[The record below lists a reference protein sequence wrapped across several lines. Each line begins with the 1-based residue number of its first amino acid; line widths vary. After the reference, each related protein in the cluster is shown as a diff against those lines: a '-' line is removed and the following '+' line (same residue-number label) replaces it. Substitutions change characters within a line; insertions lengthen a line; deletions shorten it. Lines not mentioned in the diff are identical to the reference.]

1 MDTSCRYTKRHL
13 IRHRCAK
20 QSLPGVWLALA
31 VTVGG
36 VAPVTA
42 QQADDAQRSTALQQ
56 AYQASIQP
64 LLKRYCHSCHAGDR
78 TEAEIDLEVFST
90 IDAVQKQPKIWQ
102 RIRHML
108 ESRQMPP
115 KDAPQP
121 TDKESTELRTW
132 VREYLVHQ
140 AKALAG
146 DPGPVVLRRLNNAE
160 YAYTIRDLTG
170 IETLNPTRDFPVD
183 GAAGEGFTNAGSAQG
198 MSPALVQKY
207 LQAAKQVADHLVLLP
222 TGIGFSPHT
231 TRRDRTDALIA
242 RLRAFYQPFTDA
254 SDGAAATGQVV
265 RFDTKQGGR
274 FPIEQY
280 LAATLA
286 ERTALRSG
294 RKSIDLVAQ
303 ERQLNSRY
311 LKRLWKVLSANNS
324 TTPALALDQIRAT
337 WTAASAEDVVDVVT
351 QVARWQAALW
361 TYNSIGHIE
370 RVGGPKAWLQ
380 PSSRTIPQQEF
391 QLKLPDRVTGDSIT
405 VYLSGT
411 DAGDGNQHDYAI
423 WENPRL
429 VAKDRP
435 DLALRNVVGIQERL
449 IQLKQEML
457 EHTVSYLSA
466 AATAL
471 TRKPDEPQMDLIE
484 LAARHKIDAAALK
497 VWLGYLAIRVAEP
510 VQVTGHFTRKM
521 LKSGAYDF
529 VKGWGST
536 ATPSVIANA
545 SDQEVRIP
553 GIARPRSVYV
563 HPSPTLFAAVGWQ
576 SPISGEVRV
585 EARLVDAHPECGN
598 GQQWF
603 VQHRTRDAVGTLAK
617 GDFGIR
623 GSAALPAQTITV
635 NKGELVSLLV
645 APRDKNH
652 ACDLTEVQLVIT
664 ETRAPQRVWNLA
676 AEVSGDILAANP
688 HADSHGHDRTWH
700 FYKGPVAEID
710 DTAPALA
717 VIPANS
723 LLATW
728 RSAPAD
734 RRAELAQEIQTLVTG
749 APPADDKSPDALLY
763 RQIRALAVTPDRVDL
778 LTDVRA
784 DDRFGKHPLG
794 HAVKP
799 ADCVVRAPQV
809 VTFQIPAQ
817 LAAGRTLVVTGRLD
831 PQHGQEGSVQLTVS
845 TQPPSSDLAPE
856 HPILIHSGSQAQ
868 QRVKAQFAAF
878 RALFPASL
886 CYSRIVPVDEVVTL
900 TLFYREDQ
908 HLQRLMLDPT
918 QIAELDRL
926 WDELL
931 FVSQEPLAYQVAFEQ
946 IREFATQDRPDLVKA
961 WAPLVKGVEARVAAF
976 RTRLVETES
985 IHLQSLLEFADHAWR
1000 RPLTTVE
1007 REAIASLYRQLRTAE
1022 LPHPQ
1027 ALRLTLARLLTSPAF
1042 LYKREQPGRGTEPTP
1057 VSNDE
1062 LATRLSYFLWSAGP
1076 DASLRRAAQAGRLT
1090 NSRELLAQT
1099 RRMLTDTRIRRL
1111 AIHFAC
1117 QWLHLR
1123 GFDEEAQ
1130 KNEKL
1135 YPDFVTIRSAMYEET
1150 VLFFE
1155 DMFRHDGSILDL
1167 LDADHTFVN
1176 EPLARYYGI
1185 DEVQGPAW
1193 RRIEGMRARGRGGLL
1208 GMATLLSSQSGI
1220 SRTSPILRGNWI
1232 YETLLGE
1239 RLPRPPANVPEL
1251 PDSVPAGLTAR
1262 QLIEQHSSVAAC
1274 AKCHTRI
1281 DPYGFALEQFDT
1293 VGRIRSDPVDTVTTL
1308 FDGTKIEGLDGLR
1321 SYLAEQRRDD
1331 VVRHFCRKL
1340 LGYALGRE
1348 IQLSD
1353 ESLLTD
1359 MQDILKARDFRFS
1372 AAVEAIVTSRPFR
1385 RIRGSDP
1392 VPE

>member
-1 MDTSCRYTKRHL
+1 MDTSCLHTKRHL
-13 IRHRCAK
+13 IRRTCARRC
-20 QSLPGVWLALA
+20 LPGVWLALA
-31 VTVGG
+31 VTGIP
-36 VAPVTA
+36 VAVTA
-42 QQADDAQRSTALQQ
+42 QQSADTQHRAALQQ
-56 AYQASIQP
+56 AYQAKVQP

-78 TEAEIDLEVFST
+78 IEAEIDLEMFST

-102 RIRHML
+102 RIRRML

-121 TDKESTELRTW
+121 TDKESNELRNW

-207 LQAAKQVADHLVLLP
+207 LQAGKQVADHLVLLP

-242 RLRAFYQPFTDA
+242 SLRAFYQPFTDA
-254 SDGAAATGQVV
+254 SDGAAATGQAV
-265 RFDTKQGGR
+265 RFDTRQGGR
-274 FPIEQY
+274 FPVEQY

-286 ERTALRSG
+286 EREALRSG
-294 RKSIDLVAQ
+294 RKSIDAVAR
-303 ERQLNSRY
+303 ERHLNSRY
-311 LKRLWKVLSANNS
+311 LKRLWKVLSASNRNIPS
-324 TTPALALDQIRAT
+324 IALDQIRAT
-337 WTAASAEDVVDVVT
+337 WDAASPEEVVDVVR

-380 PSSRTIPQQEF
+380 PNSRTAPQQEF
-391 QLKLPDRVTGDSIT
+391 QLKLPDRITGDTIT

-411 DAGDGNQHDYAI
+411 DAGDGNEHDFAV

-429 VAKDRP
+429 AGKDRP
-435 DLALRNVVGIQERL
+435 DLALRHVVGIQERL
-449 IQLKQEML
+449 LQLKQEML
-457 EHTVSYLSA
+457 AHTTSYLAAASA
-466 AATAL
+466 AL
-471 TRKPDEPQMDLIE
+471 DRKPDDPQPDLTD
-484 LAARHKIDAAALK
+484 LAAKHKIDATALK
-497 VWLGYLAIRVAEP
+497 AWLGYLAIRVAEP

-521 LKSGAYDF
+521 VKSGDYDF

-545 SDQEVRIP
+545 SDQEVRVP
-553 GIARPRSVYV
+553 GIVRPRSVYV

-585 EARLVDAHPECGN
+585 EARLADAHPECGN

-603 VQHRTRDAVGTLAK
+603 VQHRSRSAVGTLAK
-617 GDFGIR
+617 GDFGTR
-623 GSAALPAQTITV
+623 GSATLPAQTITV

-645 APRDKNH
+645 APRDHNH

-664 ETRAPQRVWNLA
+664 ETRAPQRVWNLTA
-676 AEVSGDILAANP
+676 DVSGDILAANP
-688 HADSHGHDRTWH
+688 HADSHGHDGTWH

-710 DTAPALA
+710 STAPPLA

-728 RSAPAD
+728 RSSPAD
-734 RRAELAQEIQTLVTG
+734 RRTELAGKIQTLVTG
-749 APPADDKSPDALLY
+749 KPPADDKAPDALLY
-763 RQIRALAVTPDRVDL
+763 QQIRALAVTPDRIDL
-778 LTDVRA
+778 LPDVRV

-799 ADCVVRAPQV
+799 ADLVVQAPQMV
-809 VTFQIPAQ
+809 AFEIPAQ
-817 LAAGRTLVVTGRLD
+817 LAAGRTLIVTGHLD

-856 HPILIHSGSQAQ
+856 HPILIHTGSQAQ
-868 QRVKAQFAAF
+868 QRVEAKFAAF

-886 CYSRIVPVDEVVTL
+886 CYSRVVPVDEVVTL

-908 HLQRLMLDPT
+908 HLQRLMLDPA

-985 IHLQSLLEFADHAWR
+985 IHLQSLLEFADRAWR
-1000 RPLTTVE
+1000 RPLTTAE

-1042 LYKREQPGRGTEPTP
+1042 LYKREQPGPGTEPGP
-1057 VSNDE
+1057 VSDYE

-1090 NSRELLAQT
+1090 DSQELLAQT
-1099 RRMLTDTRIRRL
+1099 RRMLADDRIRRL

-1135 YPDFVTIRSAMYEET
+1135 YPDFGTLRSAMYEET

-1155 DMFRHDGSILDL
+1155 DMFRQDGSILDL

-1176 EPLARYYGI
+1176 EPLAKYYGI
-1185 DEVQGPAW
+1185 DGVQGPTW

-1208 GMATLLSSQSGI
+1208 GMATLLSSQSGV
-1220 SRTSPILRGNWI
+1220 SRTSPILRGNWV

-1239 RLPRPPANVPEL
+1239 RLPRPPANVPVL
-1251 PDSVPAGLTAR
+1251 PESVPDGLTAR

-1274 AKCHTRI
+1274 AKCHARI
-1281 DPYGFALEQFDT
+1281 DPFGFALEQFDT
-1293 VGRIRSDPVDTVTTL
+1293 VGRRRSDPVDTATTL
-1308 FDGTKIEGLDGLR
+1308 FNGTRIDGLDGLR

-1331 VVRHFCRKL
+1331 VVRQFCRKL

-1385 RIRGSDP
+1385 KIRGRESI
-1392 VPE
+1392 PE

>member
-13 IRHRCAK
+13 SRRLYARHR
-20 QSLPGVWLALA
+20 LPIVGLVLVLA
-31 VTVGG
+31 GSS
-36 VAPVTA
+36 VAVTA
-42 QQADDAQRSTALQQ
+42 QQADDPQHRTALHE
-56 AYQASIQP
+56 AYQTNVQP
-64 LLKRYCHSCHAGDR
+64 LLKRYCHNCHAGDR

-90 IDAVQKQPKIWQ
+90 IDAVQKQPRVWQ
-102 RIRHML
+102 RIRRML

-121 TDKESTELRTW
+121 TDKESITLRTW
-132 VREYLVHQ
+132 VREYLLYR

-160 YAYTIRDLTG
+160 YKYTIRDLTG

-183 GAAGEGFTNAGSAQG
+183 GAAGEGFTNTGSAQG

-222 TGIGFSPHT
+222 SGIGFSPHT

-242 RLRAFYQPFTDA
+242 RLRAFYQPFTDS
-254 SDGAAATGQVV
+254 SDGAAATGQAV

-280 LAATLA
+280 LEATLA
-286 ERTALRSG
+286 EREALRSG
-294 RKSIDLVAQ
+294 RKSIEAVAR

-311 LKRLWKVLSANNS
+311 LKRLWKVLSANKS
-324 TTPALALDQIRAT
+324 STPALALDQIRAA
-337 WTAASAEDVVDVVT
+337 WDAASPAEVVDVVT

-380 PSSRTIPQQEF
+380 PNSSTAPQQDF
-391 QLKLPDRVTGDSIT
+391 QLKLPDRVTGDTIT
-405 VYLSGT
+405 VYLSGM
-411 DAGDGNQHDYAI
+411 DAGDGNQHDFAV

-429 VAKDRP
+429 VGKGRP
-435 DLALRNVVGIQERL
+435 DLALRNVAGIQERL

-457 EHTVSYLSA
+457 THTVNYLA
-466 AATAL
+466 AAAAAL
-471 TRKPDEPQMDLIE
+471 ERKPDAPQPDLSK
-484 LAARHKIDAAALK
+484 LAAEYKIDPTALK
-497 VWLGYLAIRVAEP
+497 IWLGYLAIRVAEP

-521 LKSGAYDF
+521 LKSGDYDF

-545 SDQEVRIP
+545 SDQEVRVP
-553 GIARPRSVYV
+553 GIVRPRSVYV
-563 HPSPTLFAAVGWQ
+563 HPSPTLFAAVGWH

-585 EARLVDAHPECGN
+585 EAHIADAHPECGN

-603 VQHRTRDAVGTLAK
+603 VQHRTRGAVGTLSK
-617 GDFGIR
+617 GDFGTR
-623 GSAALPAQTITV
+623 GSAAPPAQTITV
-635 NKGELVSLLV
+635 NKGELVSLII

-652 ACDLTEVQLVIT
+652 ACDLTKVQLVIT
-664 ETRAPQRVWNLA
+664 ETDATQRVWNLA
-676 AEVSGDILAANP
+676 ADVSGDILAANP

-710 DTAPALA
+710 ATAPPLA

-728 RSAPAD
+728 RSAQPD
-734 RRAELAQEIQTLVTG
+734 RRAELARKIQTLVTG
-749 APPADDKSPDALLY
+749 APPVDNKAPNALLY
-763 RQIRALAVTPDRVDL
+763 RQIRALAVMPDRIDL
-778 LTDVRA
+778 LPDVRA

-799 ADCVVRAPQV
+799 TDLVVQAPRV
-809 VTFQIPAQ
+809 VAFQIPAQ

-831 PQHGQEGSVQLTVS
+831 PQHGREGSAQLAVS
-845 TQPPSSDLAPE
+845 TRPPSGELTPE
-856 HPILIHSGSQAQ
+856 HPVIIHPGSQAQ
-868 QRVKAQFAAF
+868 QRVAAQFAAF
-878 RALFPASL
+878 RTLFPPSL
-886 CYSRIVPVDEVVTL
+886 CYSRIVPIDEVVTL
-900 TLFYREDQ
+900 TLFYREDH
-908 HLQRLMLDPT
+908 HLQRLMLDPA

-931 FVSQEPLAYQVAFEQ
+931 YISQEPLAYQIAFEQ

-976 RTRLVETES
+976 RTRLVKTES
-985 IHLQSLLEFADHAWR
+985 IQLQSLLEFANRAWR

-1007 REAIASLYRQLRTAE
+1007 QEAIANLYRQLRTAE

-1042 LYKREQPGRGTEPTP
+1042 LYKREQRGRGTEPEP
-1057 VSNDE
+1057 VSDYE

-1076 DASLRRAAQAGRLT
+1076 DSSLRQAAREGRLSD
-1090 NSRELLAQT
+1090 SRELLAQT
-1099 RRMLTDTRIRRL
+1099 RRMLTDSRIRRL

-1123 GFDEEAQ
+1123 GFDDEAQ

-1135 YPDFVTIRSAMYEET
+1135 YPDFATLRGAMYEET

-1155 DMFRHDGSILDL
+1155 DMFRQDGSILDL

-1176 EPLARYYGI
+1176 EPLAKYYGI
-1185 DEVQGPAW
+1185 DNVQGAAW

-1208 GMATLLSSQSGI
+1208 GMATLLSSQSGV

-1251 PDSVPAGLTAR
+1251 PESVPAGLTAR
-1262 QLIEQHSSVAAC
+1262 QLIEQHSSVEAC
-1274 AKCHTRI
+1274 AKCHSRI

-1293 VGRIRSDPVDTVTTL
+1293 VGRRRSDPVDTATRL
-1308 FDGTKIEGLDGLR
+1308 LDGTTIEGLDGLR
-1321 SYLAEQRRDD
+1321 SYLVEQRRDD
-1331 VVRHFCRKL
+1331 VVRQFCRKL

-1372 AAVEAIVTSRPFR
+1372 AAVEAVVTSHPFR
-1385 RIRGSDP
+1385 KIRGRESA
-1392 VPE
+1392 PE